1 MKILI
6 SKLLYN
12 IMGTIQILNKCCNDD
27 FEIDEDDDEKNKT
40 KPIIQQQPT
49 LTKTRDKSTEV
60 INDEADSF
68 TTTIPCFPTNN

>member
-12 IMGTIQILNKCCNDD
+12 IMGTIQILNKCCNDEL
-27 FEIDEDDDEKNKT
+27 EIDEDDDEKNNRPVIKQ
-40 KPIIQQQPT
+40 KPI
-49 LTKTRDKSTEV
+49 LTKDKSTEV
-60 INDEADSF
+60 INDETDSF